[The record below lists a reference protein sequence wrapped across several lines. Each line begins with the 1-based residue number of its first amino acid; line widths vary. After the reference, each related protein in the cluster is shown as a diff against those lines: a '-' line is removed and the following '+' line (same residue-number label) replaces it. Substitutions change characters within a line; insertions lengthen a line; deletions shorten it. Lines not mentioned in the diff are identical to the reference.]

1 MKEIWEEKMKLQCML
16 EVEIA
21 VCEQLTT
28 EGSIPK
34 EAMETIKEKANFD
47 AERIRE
53 IRLVVISGLTLILLP
68 L

>member
-34 EAMETIKEKANFD
+34 EAMETIKLWLDTDFEGDRHQRRIEKLD
-47 AERIRE
+47 K
-53 IRLVVISGLTLILLP
+53 
-68 L
+68 